1 MKLEVT
7 EEAQEVLKNK
17 LEADDQLLLDIENGD
32 GPFAESQVSCQLDTA
47 FRLIIVKKDTQTD
60 LSLYSVVAD
69 TPVGPI
75 KIKDSAILY
84 MDDPSTLALEPT
96 YNSLQLKGPSGLR
109 KGNLQVVRKD

>member
-7 EEAQEVLKNK
+7 KEAQEVLKNK
-17 LEADDQLLLDIENGD
+17 IEADDQILLDIENGD

-47 FRLIIVKKDTQTD
+47 FRLILVKKDTQTD
-60 LSLYSVVAD
+60 LSLYSVIAD
-69 TPVGPI
+69 TPVGPV

-84 MDDPSTLALEPT
+84 MDDPTTLALEPT

-109 KGNLQVVRKD
+109 KGNLQVVRKE

>member
-1 MKLEVT
+1 M
-7 EEAQEVLKNK
+7 
-17 LEADDQLLLDIENGD
+17 
-32 GPFAESQVSCQLDTA
+32 
-47 FRLIIVKKDTQTD
+47 
-60 LSLYSVVAD
+60 AD

>member
-7 EEAQEVLKNK
+7 KEAQEVLKNK

-32 GPFAESQVSCQLDTA
+32 GPFAESQVSCQLDAA